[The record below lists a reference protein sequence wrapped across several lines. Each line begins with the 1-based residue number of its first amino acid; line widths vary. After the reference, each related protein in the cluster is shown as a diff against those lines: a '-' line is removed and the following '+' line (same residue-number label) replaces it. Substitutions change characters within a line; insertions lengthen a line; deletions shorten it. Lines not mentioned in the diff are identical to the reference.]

1 MSLTSCLSQ
10 ADLGGKRQNAMLLL
24 IAILLVKF
32 LKVNLF
38 FLPKGSSTVILA
50 RTFKKHG
57 KIFLKT
63 SKYL

>member
-10 ADLGGKRQNAMLLL
+10 ADLRGKRQSAMLLL
-24 IAILLVKF
+24 IAILLAKL

-38 FLPKGSSTVILA
+38 FLPKGSSAVILA
-50 RTFKKHG
+50 LKD
-57 KIFLKT
+57 FLKT